1 MFSRQITESDDFLDL
16 PLSAQCL
23 YFHMSLSADDEGF
36 ISSGKR
42 ILRAIGASDD
52 DLTLLVQSEFLLFF
66 PEANVYVDRAFFLN
80 NTIRADRSHQTPY
93 QHERKQL
100 TITENKLYQR
110 VSEDDNQ
117 MSTNCP
123 SIDGIEERSP
133 KKVKEKSLSQ
143 VSGGEGSPEGGTQEP
158 PTTGDQNDLLLYMA
172 TTKGIRHELEPVL
185 NRYGFQVAHTAYHKW
200 LNAGGVIGKY
210 SDYVEEPQRNVKHWK
225 NSSTC

>member
-1 MFSRQITESDDFLDL
+1 MTVAQKRMFSRQITESDDFLEL
-16 PLSAQCL
+16 PLSAQAL
-23 YFHMSLSADDEGF
+23 YIHLSMSSDDEGF

-42 ILRAIGASDD
+42 IVRAIGASDD
-52 DLTLLVQSEFLLFF
+52 DLTLLVQSEFLIYF

-80 NTIRADRSHQTPY
+80 NAIRSDRSHPTPY
-93 QHERKQL
+93 QHQRKQL
-100 TITENKLYQR
+100 TLTENKLYQR

-123 SIDGIEERSP
+123 SIDGIDKNSP
-133 KKVKEKSLSQ
+133 GKKREDKKSLDQ
-143 VSGGEGSPEGGTQEP
+143 VSAGEGSPEGGTQEP

-210 SDYVEEPQRNVKHWK
+210 SDYVEEPQ
-225 NSSTC
+225 